1 MNNFANLRVGLFGIG
16 LAAWEITA
24 TRIHIRGYA
33 LIFASISE
41 QQDEETSDYKS
52 APPSLTLADAA
63 KMLKDGRVA
72 KSSKYP
78 IRSRGINIL
87 RLYPSNPFC
96 PAIPERCRFS

>member
-1 MNNFANLRVGLFGIG
+1 MAAMNNFANLRVGLFGIG

-52 APPSLTLADAA
+52 
-63 KMLKDGRVA
+63 
-72 KSSKYP
+72 
-78 IRSRGINIL
+78 
-87 RLYPSNPFC
+87 
-96 PAIPERCRFS
+96 